1 MLVCLHKFRLRYLCT
16 WVSQVGSQ
24 LRKLPLTMSFFLLL
38 WIIANLGIASGQDEG
53 SRPKFYLLEIPQTPT
68 DKFIV
73 HSLSSISFAKLTI
86 LAGYHLSWSRRQST
100 DACSWTPTPFV
111 RILSMNLLFPKQL
124 WRTCDCHCD
133 YRKKSNKKI
142 NQKQLLF
149 MSLWPGHGTKCSGGE
164 GRRGGWAGLSSGV
177 FLKRSCKN

>member
-1 MLVCLHKFRLRYLCT
+1 MWKPSIAMSHTIQCNAMVTFSSLLQLVFVCLQKFGLRFLCI
-16 WVSQVGSQ
+16 WLSQIESQ

-38 WIIANLGIASGQDEG
+38 WIIANLGISSGQDEG

-68 DKFIV
+68 DKFFV
-73 HSLSSISFAKLTI
+73 HSLSSLFFVELTI
-86 LAGYHLSWSRRQST
+86 LAGYHLSWSRRDST

-133 YRKKSNKKI
+133 YRKKK
-142 NQKQLLF
+142 
-149 MSLWPGHGTKCSGGE
+149 
-164 GRRGGWAGLSSGV
+164 
-177 FLKRSCKN
+177 

>member
-1 MLVCLHKFRLRYLCT
+1 MLVFLHKFRLRYLCT

-38 WIIANLGIASGQDEG
+38 WIIANLGISSGQDEG

-73 HSLSSISFAKLTI
+73 HSLSSISFANLTI
-86 LAGYHLSWSRRQST
+86 LAGYHLSWSRRDST

-133 YRKKSNKKI
+133 YRKKKVTSKLIRNS
-142 NQKQLLF
+142 F
-149 MSLWPGHGTKCSGGE
+149 YLWACRLDMEQSVVGGL
-164 GRRGGWAGLSSGV
+164 GWAGLLSGV
-177 FLKRSCKN
+177 FLKRSCKM